1 MNEHLSRQQVM
12 DCLVVGPTAEQ
23 RTHVENCRECEV
35 ELAQFAE
42 PIAAFRE
49 AATALSERKALR
61 LSRVDWHGRR
71 GAQSFPP
78 VLVWAAVLLLILTVS
93 VPIVWQQGRQ
103 EQVKE
108 QTRQLQRLQSQSP
121 SAASVASSSGEMY
134 AGKTALPVENAKLR
148 AEDALLLEQVDD
160 DVSQSVPQAMAPLT
174 VLVSWSGSGSE
185 NEAIQDSSSKTA
197 VEKTAVQ
204 KD

>member
-23 RTHVENCRECEV
+23 WTHLENCRECEA

-42 PIAAFRE
+42 PIATFRE

-78 VLVWAAVLLLILTVS
+78 VLVWSAVLLLILTVS
-93 VPIVWQQGRQ
+93 VPIVWQQGRR
-103 EQVKE
+103 EQAKE
-108 QTRQLQRLQSQSP
+108 QTRQLQRPLSQSP

-185 NEAIQDSSSKTA
+185 NETIQDSSSKTA